1 MVKQVSDDKAFWFC
15 KSSGSVGKGAHNLI
29 EFSECIKTIPVES
42 LEFHIRENKNDFE
55 TWLIKIMEEP
65 KLAEEARNIKSKGLK
80 GEALKA
86 SMNKLAKKIAKSA

>member
-1 MVKQVSDDKAFWFC
+1 MAKQVSDDKAFWFC
-15 KSSGSVGKGAHNLI
+15 KSSGSIGKGAHNLI
-29 EFSECIKTIPVES
+29 EFSERIKTVPIES

-65 KLAEEARNIKSKGLK
+65 KLAEEVRNIKSKGLK

-86 SMNKLAKKIAKSA
+86 SMNKFAKKIAKSA

>member
-15 KSSGSVGKGAHNLI
+15 KSSGSIGKGAHNLI
-29 EFSECIKTIPVES
+29 EFSKCIKTVPVES

-65 KLAEEARNIKSKGLK
+65 KLAEEVRNIKTKGLK

-86 SMNKLAKKIAKSA
+86 SMNKFAKKIAKSA